1 MGENI
6 IELNGKRYDAITGA
20 YLGKS
25 NVVPKNIAEQYV
37 RGKVIDGFVR
47 RRNPAPGGQV
57 RNVPSQPRAE
67 RSAPAQPRL
76 GKISEKPTGDKLT
89 SKTTETATKANLKP
103 SSISQPAK
111 AASAQKTAKRAEPLP
126 ARAKH
131 KRTERSKTLMRR
143 ATKKPEFSIKP
154 AIRTQT
160 PAELMA
166 KPASEIARKASVY
179 SVSSTRQQRAFS
191 TAKHRAVSRFG
202 IPAAAP
208 ATNFAPPALAAVD
221 ASTSPAIRPAGQIP
235 IIAVRPAPPKPLTAT
250 RPASRANQKPNP
262 SKVFEKALS
271 EATSHLQPA
280 HKARKKRSKARK
292 VANAFAVAAAFLVII
307 GFVGYL
313 NLPQLQ
319 LQFASVQA
327 GFGAS
332 IPSHTPTGYA
342 MDKGIQRSGGTI
354 TLSFRSG
361 ESHFSIKQQ
370 ASNWNSQTLLDD
382 TLALSGQHKTVQK
395 NGQIIYIFE
404 EGEEG
409 ETRAAWVNGGVR
421 YTLSGNAH
429 LSPEEIADIATSM

>member
-57 RNVPSQPRAE
+57 RNASSRQSRSERPAPVQSRANSSKTSDVTTANITE
-67 RSAPAQPRL
+67 NTLKSN
-76 GKISEKPTGDKLT
+76 IKPT
-89 SKTTETATKANLKP
+89 KTN
-103 SSISQPAK
+103 QPIQT
-111 AASAQKTAKRAEPLP
+111 ASAQKTAKRAEPLP

-292 VANAFAVAAAFLVII
+292 VANAFAVAAAFLVIT

-382 TLALSGQHKTVQK
+382 TLALSGQHKTIQK
-395 NGQIIYIFE
+395 NGQIIYIF
-404 EGEEG
+404 EEG